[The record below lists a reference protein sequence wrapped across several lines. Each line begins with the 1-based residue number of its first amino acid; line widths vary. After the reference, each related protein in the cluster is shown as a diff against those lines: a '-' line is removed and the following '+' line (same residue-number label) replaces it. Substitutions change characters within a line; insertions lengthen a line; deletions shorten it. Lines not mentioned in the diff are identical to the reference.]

1 MNSLETTMG
10 RPDLPQLDD
19 VDFGPT
25 RDALHEYSRVL
36 GDWLKSSRP
45 KRKHWWHASLRPAL
59 AGLTSGVIHADPD
72 FELTLNLRQSQFC
85 VQTSTGEEFR
95 TLLQGQP
102 ANEIARLVSDF
113 LLGNGLAQHYL
124 PDSASHSSANAHT
137 GYSAEH
143 AYNLAIVFNF
153 VSAAME
159 EFRAGIHE
167 ETSPIQLWPHHF
179 DLSMVWLPGEKIP
192 GQDPLDE
199 EYSDKQMNFGFTFG
213 DGGIPEPYFY
223 ITAYPFPDA
232 FPGLDLPAGTSWQ
245 SDSFSGAVLTYK
257 TLLESNDPKGYL
269 LDLWNTLLSAG
280 REHMLRAAAE
290 GAGQ

>member
-1 MNSLETTMG
+1 MNSQETTLG

-72 FELTLNLRQSQFC
+72 FEFTLNLRQSQFC

-102 ANEIARLVSDF
+102 ASEIARLVSDF
-113 LLGNGLAQHYL
+113 LLGNGLAQHYF
-124 PDSASHSSANAHT
+124 PDSASHSSANTHT

-143 AYNLAIVFNF
+143 AYNLAIVLNF

-159 EFRAGIHE
+159 EFRRKREDHALRPRDFSAGQNDMMEWIKS
-167 ETSPIQLWPHHF
+167 TFSLDYF
-179 DLSMVWLPGEKIP
+179 TDS
-192 GQDPLDE
+192 DE
-199 EYSDKQMNFGFTFG
+199 EGF
-213 DGGIPEPYFY
+213 
-223 ITAYPFPDA
+223 
-232 FPGLDLPAGTSWQ
+232 
-245 SDSFSGAVLTYK
+245 
-257 TLLESNDPKGYL
+257 
-269 LDLWNTLLSAG
+269 
-280 REHMLRAAAE
+280 
-290 GAGQ
+290 